1 MKMKKKHLNQSRRLF
16 IVSNI
21 IIDIDELTDS
31 REVMDSKP
39 RSFTIIFIYIIIF
52 LLFAFLIWAYFGKIE
67 TVTKLNG
74 VVRPDKEV
82 SIISSKNTG
91 KIKDINIEEGKKVK
105 AGEVLFTIEHDD
117 LNIQKQN
124 YEHQLEEKNKHV
136 DNLKKLKNAIKDN
149 KNPFSNTP
157 AEEYYYNRFLKNQS
171 DYNDQKQ
178 QSNLSKG
185 QIQVQIE
192 TTKAQIKTANET
204 LDNLKNL
211 KRSVNDNV
219 NYLPKDSS
227 YYVQFVDYQMNVNNI
242 QSKDEL
248 DKFKNQFLTK
258 LMSTIEENQNK
269 VNELKAVVESNNQ
282 LLGKMSD
289 TNDNSSLSKYSKTE
303 LNQIDT
309 EIQLANEK
317 INELNF
323 NLNNLNASID
333 GYIIKAPI
341 KGIVSIDTPINKDDL
356 IQPGAHIAT
365 IIPEDNSQYRIELA
379 ISDKDINSI
388 KEGKEIKYHF
398 PSIPYREY
406 GELKGKVTKI
416 GIDSKQDPKSGASF
430 YKAYASMENK
440 LLYNQKGKK
449 AEVKVGMI
457 CEGLIVTKQVTVL
470 NYLIDKITK

>member
-1 MKMKKKHLNQSRRLF
+1 
-16 IVSNI
+16 
-21 IIDIDELTDS
+21 
-31 REVMDSKP
+31 
-39 RSFTIIFIYIIIF
+39 
-52 LLFAFLIWAYFGKIE
+52 
-67 TVTKLNG
+67 
-74 VVRPDKEV
+74 
-82 SIISSKNTG
+82 
-91 KIKDINIEEGKKVK
+91 
-105 AGEVLFTIEHDD
+105 
-117 LNIQKQN
+117 
-124 YEHQLEEKNKHV
+124 
-136 DNLKKLKNAIKDN
+136 
-149 KNPFSNTP
+149 
-157 AEEYYYNRFLKNQS
+157 
-171 DYNDQKQ
+171 
-178 QSNLSKG
+178 
-185 QIQVQIE
+185 
-192 TTKAQIKTANET
+192 
-204 LDNLKNL
+204 
-211 KRSVNDNV
+211 
-219 NYLPKDSS
+219 
-227 YYVQFVDYQMNVNNI
+227 MNVNNI

-309 EIQLANEK
+309 EIQLAHEK

-323 NLNNLNASID
+323 NLNNINLSID
-333 GYIIKAPI
+333 GYITKAPI
-341 KGIVSIDTPINKDDL
+341 DGTVSIDTPINKDDL

-365 IIPEDNSQYRIELA
+365 IIPEDNSHYRIELA

-388 KEGKEIKYHF
+388 KEGQEIKYHF
-398 PSIPYREY
+398 SSIPYREY

-440 LLYNQKGKK
+440 PLYNQKGKK

-457 CEGLIVTKQVTVL
+457 CEGLVVTKRVTVL